1 MLEFVIILIII
12 FKSLIILYWDEQ
24 KITNDCRDHGYS
36 FRNEALV
43 LLFVS
48 PEIEFKH
55 ILHTMKF
62 NEKFPAIVSD
72 AFLKSLAS
80 MNIKK

>member
-1 MLEFVIILIII
+1 M
-12 FKSLIILYWDEQ
+12 D
-24 KITNDCRDHGYS
+24 
-36 FRNEALV
+36 EALV

-48 PEIEFKH
+48 PETELKH
-55 ILHTMKF
+55 IFHTMKF
-62 NEKFPAIVSD
+62 NKMFPAIVSY